1 MAGHCVVSSHHN
13 ADYPGLYSGLALF
26 AAIATDSVTRT
37 VLANDNGQQLAC
49 FLHGPG
55 GSGKSTIINLVL
67 AYAKEYCVF
76 RGHKFTSRTIVF
88 TAI

>member
-37 VLANDNGQQLAC
+37 VLANDNGQQLVC
-49 FLHGPG
+49 FFQQLL
-55 GSGKSTIINLVL
+55 I
-67 AYAKEYCVF
+67 
-76 RGHKFTSRTIVF
+76 
-88 TAI
+88 